1 MNIIMVDIMKLLGYF
16 LLVGKVNIVY
26 FLLLVSGIIYVNYR
40 YNFV

>member
-16 LLVGKVNIVY
+16 LLMGKVNIVK
-26 FLLLVSGIIYVNYR
+26 FLLFVSGIIYVNYR